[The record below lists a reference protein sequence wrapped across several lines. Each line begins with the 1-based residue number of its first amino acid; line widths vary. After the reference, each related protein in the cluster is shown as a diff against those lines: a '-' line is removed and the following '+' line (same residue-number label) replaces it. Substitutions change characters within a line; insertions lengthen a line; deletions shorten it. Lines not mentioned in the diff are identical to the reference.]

1 MNKLPDKWCVK
12 SCPSNPLTDK
22 LTDYANKYGSLPPYG
37 RPQSNNIYY
46 HFPACDGC
54 TTSGRKFDGYTEIT
68 LKQFASLID
77 QPTKIEFVPII
88 EGESHHLKAFLEDC
102 AKLGYR
108 ESRYNSVAK
117 DLKYLR
123 LNGNT
128 DANILTNDD
137 SFKIICNL
145 NKNYYDGL
153 EELKE
158 KTFVLPQDWAE
169 ALDLMESN
177 MKIWE
182 DLNKQPEFKV
192 GDIVHGTIGDIE
204 YVGVYSAPNTM
215 SSWKNIGG
223 KYNIITKGNG
233 KFNIIRFATPEEVEF
248 FQDETKIFKMT
259 SSSGDFELEVSKKGI
274 YYRPENSWLD
284 VDMKFIHNSPSR
296 ALNYIQDNGSLGA
309 YKTTLTKM
317 NVDCKH
323 DCLVS
328 EWLEVYEYYNSIK
341 EC

>member
-1 MNKLPDKWCVK
+1 MNKFPNKWCVK
-12 SCPSNPLTDK
+12 SCPSDPLTDK
-22 LTDYANKYGSLPPYG
+22 LIAYANKYGSLPPYG

-192 GDIVHGTIGDIE
+192 GDWVLADGNLLNYKKQIGKILNIAPDTIDPYLIH
-204 YVGVYSAPNTM
+204 Y
-215 SSWKNIGG
+215 KNGAKIWS
-223 KYNIITKGNG
+223 TP
-233 KFNIIRFATPEEVEF
+233 IRFATPEEIEF

-259 SSSGDFELEVSKKGI
+259 SSSGNFELEVSKKGI

-284 VDMKFIHNSPSR
+284 VDMKFIHNSPSP
-296 ALNYIQDNGSLGA
+296 ASN
-309 YKTTLTKM
+309 
-317 NVDCKH
+317 
-323 DCLVS
+323 CLVS
-328 EWLEVYEYYNSIK
+328 HSKNLLDLSL
-341 EC
+341 